1 MFKNNIKIISI
12 IIGTLIGAGFASGK
26 EIYTFFVKYNSL
38 GFFSVIFSC
47 FFIGL
52 IINKTLLLI
61 LNNNINNYSDFL
73 NLLFGENKFK
83 KIFYFFIN
91 LFLLLSYITMI
102 SGFNSFFKQE
112 LNIPKIITC
121 IFICLFCF
129 FIFRKNISS
138 ILNINSILIPFLIFI
153 IFLFGFLYIHKL
165 NINLFFCNI
174 FYFNNSFFEC
184 FLNSI
189 LYASYN
195 CIILIPIL
203 ISLKKYLENKRQIK
217 YISFFSFIFL
227 CSLTLIIFLFIFYL
241 PNNYLYEIP
250 IIVILNKFSNIQ
262 KNIYGIVI
270 AIAILTSVISSG
282 FGFIDN
288 LKNKNN
294 FIIFLISFL
303 PIFFINISFSFLVNF
318 VFSFFGYI
326 GLVQIIFILL
336 KKTHFNVI
344 KVYRKIGI
352 SYNKILIIR
361 RKKWN
366 FITNHL
372 LKELIEKI

>member
-1 MFKNNIKIISI
+1 
-12 IIGTLIGAGFASGK
+12 
-26 EIYTFFVKYNSL
+26 
-38 GFFSVIFSC
+38 
-47 FFIGL
+47 
-52 IINKTLLLI
+52 
-61 LNNNINNYSDFL
+61 
-73 NLLFGENKFK
+73 
-83 KIFYFFIN
+83 
-91 LFLLLSYITMI
+91 MI

-153 IFLFGFLYIHKL
+153 IFLFGFLDIPKL
-165 NINLFFCNI
+165 NINLFFNNI

-203 ISLKKYLENKRQIK
+203 ISLKKYLKNKKQIK

-250 IIVILNKFSNIQ
+250 IIVILNNFSNIQ

-344 KVYRKIGI
+344 KVYRKI
-352 SYNKILIIR
+352 
-361 RKKWN
+361 
-366 FITNHL
+366 
-372 LKELIEKI
+372 

>member
-153 IFLFGFLYIHKL
+153 IFLFGFFDIPKL
-165 NINLFFCNI
+165 NINLFLNNI

-203 ISLKKYLENKRQIK
+203 ISLKKYLKNKRQIK

-250 IIVILNKFSNIQ
+250 IIVILNNFSNIQ

-288 LKNKNN
+288 FKNKNN

-303 PIFFINISFSFLVNF
+303 PTFFINISFSFLVNF

-344 KVYRKIGI
+344 KRYRKI
-352 SYNKILIIR
+352 
-361 RKKWN
+361 
-366 FITNHL
+366 
-372 LKELIEKI
+372 

>member
-153 IFLFGFLYIHKL
+153 IFLFGFLDIPKL

-203 ISLKKYLENKRQIK
+203 ISLKKYLKNKNQIK

-250 IIVILNKFSNIQ
+250 IIVILNNFSNIQ

-282 FGFIDN
+282 FGFINN
-288 LKNKNN
+288 LNKKN
-294 FIIFLISFL
+294 IFISFL

-344 KVYRKIGI
+344 KVYRKI
-352 SYNKILIIR
+352 
-361 RKKWN
+361 
-366 FITNHL
+366 
-372 LKELIEKI
+372 